1 MDSHLALLTRLH
13 DYEQRESEQD
23 IVRLAD
29 GNEHH
34 EEMDLVEAS
43 AEAEVEIDDVNI
55 GVGADV
61 GHENGENKKRVGE
74 GGDIATDN
82 DEK

>member
-1 MDSHLALLTRLH
+1 
-13 DYEQRESEQD
+13 
-23 IVRLAD
+23 
-29 GNEHH
+29 
-34 EEMDLVEAS
+34 MDLVEAS